1 MIKTEAYNES
11 KQFLGLTKKNGV
23 NTSKLYTQKPL
34 GFFSVTRN
42 LAAYRTNQEGV
53 LELMGANVP
62 RIDYPITI
70 LEPARTNLILYSQ
83 EFNNAA
89 WIKTASSITANI
101 INAPDGT
108 LTGDKLVEN
117 ASTGTH
123 YMYPAVNISV
133 INGINYTLSV
143 YAKNNGRRYFLLY
156 DGFNDIGKF
165 FDLQTGTILGT
176 QGSGTLINS
185 SIQLIN
191 GWYRCSITYQ
201 QAGNFAS
208 PQIYLSSTGSNF
220 SYTGNGTS
228 GIYLWGEQLETGN
241 TATAYIPTTNAPVTV
256 PAVIE
261 AQCPELLVENE
272 ATNLVLRSQE
282 FNNAAWAKTNVTVT
296 ANTAIAPDGTMTADS
311 AVSNSGSLYS
321 ALTQNRAVS
330 QNSTFTFSIY
340 IKKET
345 TQTGF
350 GGLSIAYTG
359 TSTKVCYVIFNPIT
373 GTYNVASSNITPIVN
388 VFNIGN
394 YWRVSVTAT
403 DNGNNTNIYA
413 EYYAYLS
420 TNGTTLSPGL
430 GSQRT
435 IWGAQLEQGNK
446 ATSYIPTTTTS
457 VTRPAD
463 NIRNNTIGY
472 DNEESTIFV
481 RARLNFTTDYQ
492 GIATLWDGDDIYNGY
507 ITMYYYISG
516 GVRYI
521 AFDTYN
527 GSDTNQYLYTAP
539 SDGVYSIAFAYHT
552 GEGAYKIAINGVL
565 ITDDTFFNDFPSY
578 TLLTQMTL
586 GSFLTY
592 FNSRTK
598 GFMYFDS
605 MLGNDSLENLTVQ

>member
-23 NTSKLYTQKPL
+23 KAGKLYTQKPL

-83 EFNNAA
+83 EFDNAA

-108 LTGDKLVEN
+108 LTADKLVEN
-117 ASTGTH
+117 SSTGLHYMQQSFSHFAGQTYTISFYVKSAERSSLLIQTNSGFNVQLASGQFINTNNGLPLNTLTGVTVTSQSLPNNWFRISISCVCASTGTS
-123 YMYPAVNISV
+123 NIF
-133 INGINYTLSV
+133 
-143 YAKNNGRRYFLLY
+143 FLLAV
-156 DGFNDIGKF
+156 
-165 FDLQTGTILGT
+165 GTTI
-176 QGSGTLINS
+176 
-185 SIQLIN
+185 
-191 GWYRCSITYQ
+191 
-201 QAGNFAS
+201 
-208 PQIYLSSTGSNF
+208 
-220 SYTGNGTS
+220 SYTGNGVN
-228 GIYLWGEQLETGN
+228 GLFLWGAQLETGN

-272 ATNLVLRSQE
+272 ATNRFLQSQ
-282 FNNAAWAKTNVTVT
+282 NLSSATWTKTAVINSSTQV
-296 ANTAIAPDGTMTADS
+296 APDGTNTAFGMQD
-311 AVSNSGSLYS
+311 NSPSSFLFF
-321 ALTQNRAVS
+321 S
-330 QNSTFTFSIY
+330 QNNTIVTNTNYTHSYF
-340 IKKET
+340 IKKSFVPLT
-345 TQTGF
+345 F
-350 GGLSIAYTG
+350 YSGLDIFSSGNNIRIILNNYNG
-359 TSTKVCYVIFNPIT
+359 TAVTSQSGTATLVSTKIEDYVD
-373 GTYNVASSNITPIVN
+373 Y
-388 VFNIGN
+388 
-394 YWRVSVTAT
+394 YRVSITYKFAS
-403 DNGNNTNIYA
+403 NTSIIFYHYPA
-413 EYYAYLS
+413 IS
-420 TNGTTLSPGL
+420 TNGTTTNAAAQG
-430 GSQRT
+430 
-435 IWGAQLEQGNK
+435 INIYWGFQNELGNK
-446 ATSYIPTTTTS
+446 ATSYIPTTTTI

-463 NIRNNTIGY
+463 NVRNNTIGY

-539 SDGVYSIAFAYHT
+539 SDGVYSIAFAYNT
-552 GEGAYKIAINGVL
+552 TSGGYKIAINGVL
-565 ITDDTFFNDFPSY
+565 ISDDAFPNDLPSY

-605 MLGNDSLENLTVQ
+605 MLDNDSLENLTVQ

>member
-23 NTSKLYTQKPL
+23 KAGKLYTQKPL

-42 LAAYRTNQEGV
+42 LTAYRTNQEGV

-89 WIKTASSITANI
+89 WGKSATTVTANAATAPNGTMTADRVQGVGASAI
-101 INAPDGT
+101 DQTITTNVTNYVFSFWIKSYSGINQTFRAR
-108 LTGDKLVEN
+108 
-117 ASTGTH
+117 
-123 YMYPAVNISV
+123 
-133 INGINYTLSV
+133 INGGV
-143 YAKNNGRRYFLLY
+143 
-156 DGFNDIGKF
+156 
-165 FDLQTGTILGT
+165 
-176 QGSGTLINS
+176 
-185 SIQLIN
+185 
-191 GWYRCSITYQ
+191 
-201 QAGNFAS
+201 
-208 PQIYLSSTGSNF
+208 
-220 SYTGNGTS
+220 TGNLTATNVWQRMQIPATGGGANT
-228 GIYLWGEQLETGN
+228 WGFLRDSLNNNYDVLIWGAQLETGN

-272 ATNLVLRSQE
+272 ATNRFLQSQ
-282 FNNAAWAKTNVTVT
+282 NLSSATWTKTAVINSSTQL
-296 ANTAIAPDGTMTADS
+296 APDGTNTAFGMQDNSPS
-311 AVSNSGSLYS
+311 AFLFF
-321 ALTQNRAVS
+321 S
-330 QNSTFTFSIY
+330 QNNTIVTNTNYTHSYF
-340 IKKET
+340 IKKSFVPLT
-345 TQTGF
+345 FYSGLDIFSSGNNIRIILNNYNGTAVTSQTGTAT
-350 GGLSIAYTG
+350 LV
-359 TSTKVCYVIFNPIT
+359 STKIEDYID
-373 GTYNVASSNITPIVN
+373 Y
-388 VFNIGN
+388 
-394 YWRVSVTAT
+394 YRVSITYKFAS
-403 DNGNNTNIYA
+403 NTSIIFYHYPA
-413 EYYAYLS
+413 IS
-420 TNGTTLSPGL
+420 TNGTTTNAAAQG
-430 GSQRT
+430 
-435 IWGAQLEQGNK
+435 INIYWGFQNELGNK
-446 ATSYIPTTTTS
+446 ATSYIPTTTAI

-463 NIRNNTIGY
+463 NVRNNTIGY

-516 GVRYI
+516 GVRYL

-539 SDGVYSIAFAYHT
+539 SNGVYSIAFAYNT
-552 GEGAYKIAINGVL
+552 TSGGYKIAINGVL
-565 ITDDTFFNDFPSY
+565 ITDDAFPNDLPSY

-605 MLGNDSLENLTVQ
+605 MLDNDSLENLTVQ